1 MSKKGGFHAGF
12 YTEEKEIGFYL
23 FFYLAAAFHGFCHVC
38 FHEGIC
44 SPISLLE

>member
-1 MSKKGGFHAGF
+1 MSKKGGFHAGV

-23 FFYLAAAFHGFCHVC
+23 LHYPITAFYDFYHVC

-44 SPISLLE
+44 PSISISQ